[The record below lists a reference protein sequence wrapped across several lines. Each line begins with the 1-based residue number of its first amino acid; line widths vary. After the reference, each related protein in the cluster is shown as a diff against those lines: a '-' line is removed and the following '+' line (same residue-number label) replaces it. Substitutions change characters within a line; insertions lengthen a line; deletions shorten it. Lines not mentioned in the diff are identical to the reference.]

1 MEHPVLTAIAREGFV
16 ALGWFEPGAADGVP
30 DSTEGK
36 ATRQVLL
43 IGNAGPVMFQRFQR
57 QCDAA
62 RDQIDEWSRAVID
75 PLAEQLGGRAV
86 YPFDKP
92 ALPFLTW
99 AKRARA
105 GFTSPLGMNIH
116 PVYGLWHAFRAA
128 LLLPVVF
135 DLPPASTTLSPC
147 ETCDGRPCLSAC
159 PVGAFTGE
167 TYEVEACVAHLDAQ
181 PQGPCMTAG
190 CLARH
195 ACPVGVGYRYHPPQA
210 AFHMTAFVRAR
221 RAARF
226 TE

>member
-1 MEHPVLTAIAREGFV
+1 
-16 ALGWFEPGAADGVP
+16 
-30 DSTEGK
+30 
-36 ATRQVLL
+36 
-43 IGNAGPVMFQRFQR
+43 MFQRFQR
-57 QCDAA
+57 ERDAA
-62 RDQIDEWSRAVID
+62 RDRLDEWSRAVID

-92 ALPFLTW
+92 PLAFLTW

-105 GFTSPLGMNIH
+105 GFTSPLGLNIH

-135 DLPPASTTLSPC
+135 DLPPASATVSPC
-147 ETCDGRPCLSAC
+147 ETCDGRPCLTAC

-167 TYEVEACVAHLDAQ
+167 TYEVEACAGHLDAQ

-195 ACPVGVGYRYHPPQA
+195 ACPVGVAYRYHPAQA

-221 RAARF
+221 HAR
-226 TE
+226 